1 MLIQIALRFYKLKKV
16 ILTSN
21 SIFSIS
27 FPGISVNVYQSKQ
40 LAQNEPVKKQIEMF
54 QPCHN
59 VPIATDFAAC
69 SRLKICIEGY
79 NLPSSLEHEIAHIGV
94 MTNKESVRIQCQT
107 FAFKG
112 TLSR

>member
-40 LAQNEPVKKQIEMF
+40 LAQNEPVKDCVSQ
-54 QPCHN
+54 Q
-59 VPIATDFAAC
+59 
-69 SRLKICIEGY
+69 RKICIGGY

-94 MTNKESVRIQCQT
+94 MTNKKSVRIQCQT
-107 FAFKG
+107 FAFNNPQSDKCH
-112 TLSR
+112 L